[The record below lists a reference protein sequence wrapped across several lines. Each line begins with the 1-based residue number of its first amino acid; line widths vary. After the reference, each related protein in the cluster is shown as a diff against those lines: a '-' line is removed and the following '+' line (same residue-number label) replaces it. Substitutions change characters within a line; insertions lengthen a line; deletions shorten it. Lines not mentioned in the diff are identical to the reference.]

1 LKTIQQ
7 HCVHHRLRSVKIM
20 KVFGVA
26 SSRSVL
32 GIRVIMGYL
41 AVSCHLIELG
51 PFRLAHPCGSHDC
64 MRQFQRRLF
73 GSDSTLNSLL
83 NYRKHRV
90 ISSSPSLGTSGSQ
103 NRLAIS
109 FFTLTEF
116 LPFSFDMLIPQSK
129 EMSLYWSPEQIR
141 IQSNK

>member
-1 LKTIQQ
+1 
-7 HCVHHRLRSVKIM
+7 
-20 KVFGVA
+20 
-26 SSRSVL
+26 
-32 GIRVIMGYL
+32 
-41 AVSCHLIELG
+41 
-51 PFRLAHPCGSHDC
+51 

-116 LPFSFDMLIPQSK
+116 LPFSLDMLIPQSK

-141 IQSNK
+141 IQSNKKNHHHHHYTSTQPTSEDLESMALPLSALLCF